1 VADLVAGSATHLWV
15 LHLIHA
21 FFDGLRRVWRAP
33 TLMVGVYLI
42 TLIVAAPLTLTLH
55 DAIASHLGE
64 SVSAEEMVTGVH
76 WDWWE
81 EFRAQSDELGSTF
94 IPSVIGF
101 AAVLSNLASIFDAV
115 PLPSA
120 LVAVIV
126 LYLAFWSFL
135 IGGILDRLA
144 RQRRVTNAAFF
155 SACGTYF
162 FRFCRLAGM
171 AGFVYWAIFS
181 VLHGWLFEDL
191 YEAVTRNLT
200 VERTTFLIRLTLYG
214 VFGGVLALANLVFD
228 YAKIRAVVEDRH
240 SMIGALLGALR
251 FVRRHPK
258 ATFGLYLLNGMLVV
272 LVLVGYALTAPLTE
286 INTPS
291 IWTPLLI
298 GQAYVVAR
306 LFTKLTF
313 YASQTAY
320 FQSQL
325 AHAGY
330 VAAPRP
336 VWPESPAAEA
346 ITNSTL

>member
-1 VADLVAGSATHLWV
+1 MADLVAGSATHLWV

-94 IPSVIGF
+94 IPSIIGF
-101 AAVLSNLASIFDAV
+101 AAVLNNLAGIFDAA
-115 PLPSA
+115 PLPST

-126 LYLAFWSFL
+126 VYLTFWSFL

-144 RQRRVTNAAFF
+144 RQRRVTNGAFF
-155 SACGTYF
+155 FACGTYL
-162 FRFCRLAGM
+162 FRFCRLAVM
-171 AGFVYWAIFS
+171 AGVTYWTIFS

-191 YEAVTRNLT
+191 YGAITRNLT
-200 VERTTFLIRLTLYG
+200 VERTAFMIRLTLYG
-214 VFGGVLALANLVFD
+214 LFGGVLVFTNLVFD
-228 YAKIRAVVEDRH
+228 YAKIRAVVEDRR

-258 ATFGLYLLNGMLVV
+258 ATVGLYLLNGMLVV
-272 LVLVGYALTAPLTE
+272 LVLVGYALTVPGTE
-286 INTPS
+286 IDTAP
-291 IWTPLLI
+291 IWAPLLI
-298 GQAYVVAR
+298 GQAYVIAR

-330 VAAPRP
+330 VAAPQP

-346 ITNSTL
+346 ITNSKF